1 MRGDAGIHYV
11 RMATTSEI
19 GGFHALNDV
28 LLGLAG
34 ALALVARYR

>member
-1 MRGDAGIHYV
+1 MPGDARIHHV

-19 GGFHALNDV
+19 CGFYALNDV

-34 ALALVARYR
+34 AMALVARYR